1 MKSIT
6 KDMSR
11 HSDKGIRHCFYKIVA
26 DINLETPAF
35 PKDVLS
41 WQEGSQDLELSP
53 LIIGM
58 LLLKPD
64 CFTVGSSRHCLRL
77 FPCTC
82 FAWH

>member
-1 MKSIT
+1 
-6 KDMSR
+6 MSR

-58 LLLKPD
+58 LEP
-64 CFTVGSSRHCLRL
+64 FTE
-77 FPCTC
+77 
-82 FAWH
+82 